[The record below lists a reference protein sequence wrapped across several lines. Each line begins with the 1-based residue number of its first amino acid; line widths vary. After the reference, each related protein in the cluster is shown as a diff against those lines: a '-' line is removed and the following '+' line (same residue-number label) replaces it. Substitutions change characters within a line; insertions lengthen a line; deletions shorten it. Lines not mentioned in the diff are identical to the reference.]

1 MTAICFY
8 GMIHYSIANSSIQLY
23 GKYCLGPSSN
33 LHWKIKQMKRK
44 NTEKFRERRKKINGT
59 LGYATDIIT
68 YQTANAT
75 YSINEIKNIRKLTVF
90 PLAGGNICEKIGTL
104 PVLISHINTSRLFA

>member
-1 MTAICFY
+1 MPWAI
-8 GMIHYSIANSSIQLY
+8 IQLTLENKTDEEK
-23 GKYCLGPSSN
+23 KY
-33 LHWKIKQMKRK
+33 
-44 NTEKFRERRKKINGT
+44 RERRKKINGT

-90 PLAGGNICEKIGTL
+90 LLAGGSMCENIGTL
-104 PVLISHINTSRLFA
+104 PVLIFHINTSRLFA